1 MEKLKFSVGVQPEQ
15 PVRRQRL
22 GPGPCEVYGCP
33 RHAHVFTGVWNCR
46 YHHGKSGAALAQI
59 TLTLRNHAKEFD
71 WYEHMLN
78 ATPVDFLVGDV
89 ARKAPAILD
98 VLSNENFST
107 YKARVKLRIATLL
120 APKSRLLEV
129 AP

>member
-1 MEKLKFSVGVQPEQ
+1 MEKLKFSIGAKSEQ
-15 PVRRQRL
+15 PVRKSRQ
-22 GPGPCEVYGCP
+22 GFGPCEVYGCP
-33 RHAHVFTGVWNCR
+33 REGHIHTGVWNCR
-46 YHHGKSGAALAQI
+46 YHHGRGGSALAQI
-59 TLTLRNHAKEFD
+59 TLTLRTHAREFD

-78 ATPVDFLVGDV
+78 ATPVDFMVGDV
-89 ARKAPAILD
+89 ARKAPPILE
-98 VLSNENFST
+98 VLSSENFSV